1 MFSNKHVL
9 MGEFWILMML
19 KSSTL
24 ADLELSPL
32 LSNAGGRV
40 QYLMKPSLGASQ
52 PPHQG
57 CRTGGASC

>member
-40 QYLMKPSLGASQ
+40 QYLMKPSL
-52 PPHQG
+52 
-57 CRTGGASC
+57 